1 MPKSCIIIGG
11 GIAGPV
17 AALTLSRIGITCT
30 IYELRETPATIGG
43 AVNLT
48 PNALK
53 LFAELGVEVSGCM
66 VQDIEIFSYH
76 SGARIANLPFR
87 GPNGPSV
94 RIEREKLL
102 KGLLNAVEKTG
113 AKVVYGS
120 KLVSI
125 IDHDDGNVVAVFD
138 NDTSAKAN
146 FIVGCDGMYSAT
158 RMKYVDPERN
168 PMFTG
173 VACAYS
179 IIDAAN
185 LKSPVHFQRTGMN
198 VGRYG
203 ALLSTYVDPD
213 QAKVFVSA
221 VMESEERE
229 SKEGWRARGLDHEK
243 TVDEIRRRFADAAF
257 PCLPELLE
265 RVKEYIHYPVYKL
278 PPGGTWSRGKVVL
291 LGDAAHGVSSHSD
304 PS

>member
-1 MPKSCIIIGG
+1 MSKSCIIIGG

-17 AALTLSRIGITCT
+17 AALTLSRIGIQCI

-53 LFAELGVEVSGCM
+53 LFAELGVEVSGC
-66 VQDIEIFSYH
+66 VVHDIEIFSYH

-87 GPNGPSV
+87 GPGGPSV
-94 RIEREKLL
+94 RIERENLL
-102 KGLLNAVEKTG
+102 KTLLDAVEKAG
-113 AKVVYGS
+113 VKVIYGS

-125 IDHDDGNVVAVFD
+125 VDHDDGDMVAVFE
-138 NDTSAKAN
+138 NNTSAKAN

-158 RMKYVDPERN
+158 RMKYVDPERI
-168 PMFTG
+168 PVFTG

-179 IIDAAN
+179 IVDARD
-185 LKSPVHFQRTGMN
+185 LKSPIHFQRTGMN

-203 ALLSTYVDPD
+203 SLLSTYVDSD
-213 QAKVFVSA
+213 QAMMYLTA
-221 VMESEERE
+221 VMETEERE

-265 RVKEYIHYPVYKL
+265 RVKEYIYYPVYKL
-278 PPGGTWSRGKVVL
+278 SPGGTWSRGKVVL
-291 LGDAAHGVSSHSD
+291 LGDAAHGVSSLFNF
-304 PS
+304 P